1 MLVWVIVAVVWVAV
15 LAAGIFLY
23 KIATFAE
30 QKVKNISTRVRRDEN
45 RAA

>member
-1 MLVWVIVAVVWVAV
+1 MVVWIIVAVVWIAV
-15 LAAGIFLY
+15 LAAGIVLY

-30 QKVKNISTRVRRDEN
+30 QKVRSISTRVRRDEN

>member
-1 MLVWVIVAVVWVAV
+1 MLVWVIVAVVWIAV
-15 LAAGIFLY
+15 LAAGILLY